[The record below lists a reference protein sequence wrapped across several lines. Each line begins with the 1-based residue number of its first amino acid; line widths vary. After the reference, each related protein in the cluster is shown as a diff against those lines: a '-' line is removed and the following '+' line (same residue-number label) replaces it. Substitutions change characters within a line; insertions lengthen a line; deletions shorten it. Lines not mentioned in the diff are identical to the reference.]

1 MPRDLEP
8 DSPYSGF
15 IAQALMMSRHAIVK
29 LTNVH
34 FADETMIDPV
44 VGFDPAPHGVW
55 SPVLEGPPCLICVIA
70 PNASGS

>member
-1 MPRDLEP
+1 
-8 DSPYSGF
+8 
-15 IAQALMMSRHAIVK
+15 MMSRHAIVK